1 MKRQTAMWV
10 RKAEEDWEGAR
21 DLAARTPP
29 LRDLACFHC
38 QQAAEKYLKAVLQE
52 RGAVIP
58 KTHDLRDLFNLL
70 LPHDK
75 TLAPLRRGLLSLTRY
90 AVEYRYPGVRA
101 TSQRMEAAL
110 RHAGRIRHEARIRL
124 GLAP

>member
-10 RKAEEDWEGAR
+10 RKAEEDWDGACE
-21 DLAARTPP
+21 LAARKPP

-38 QQAAEKYLKAVLQE
+38 QQAAEKYLKALLQE
-52 RGAVIP
+52 SGAAIP
-58 KTHDLRDLFNLL
+58 KTHDLEDLLDLL
-70 LPHDK
+70 LPHDL
-75 TLAPLRRGLLSLTRY
+75 TLAPLRRGLSSLSRY

-101 TSQRMEAAL
+101 TGRRTQAAL
-110 RHAGRIRHEARIRL
+110 RHADRIRREVRIRL